1 MKFARIAVALV
12 LSVLAVFAAGATAAA
27 DPPPMTHNGIP
38 EMTHN

>member
-27 DPPPMTHNGIP
+27 DPPGMTHNSIP
-38 EMTHN
+38 GMTHN